1 VFTLH
6 LAATRGLGQEA
17 TFCERR
23 RDRRAS
29 PSLWRGGE
37 ASLVPPPNGVMAKPS
52 VMARVSH
59 NNRKGWALFAAH
71 KYGTHNVH
79 VHCGVQPPFAALSC
93 ALRLEWNVSVAG
105 VSLNLTASPDK
116 DLSLLP
122 WYRSSVA
129 NGPFTR
135 VMGSAPINQ
144 TAFTDPTV
152 TANTHTYMVRAIK
165 RERSGGGTYLN
176 PSQGVFFGPD
186 SATSWGGGGAGSTST
201 LPSAPSGLTASAESA
216 SHVTLRWT
224 DTARDEEGFKVERKG
239 VNGSYALI
247 ATLGPNVTH
256 SGDDGLE
263 PGTASCTGC
272 SHSITTGPRLFKWK
286 RLRRPRALLRY
297 SPARLFVAGDTF
309 SQGNWSAGY
318 GADGFDI
325 LAAASNNPS
334 YAKVSPRGGN
344 GLDVGNGRTSR
355 IRGGLRST
363 REWQ

>member
-1 VFTLH
+1 
-6 LAATRGLGQEA
+6 
-17 TFCERR
+17 
-23 RDRRAS
+23 
-29 PSLWRGGE
+29 
-37 ASLVPPPNGVMAKPS
+37 M
-52 VMARVSH
+52 
-59 NNRKGWALFAAH
+59 
-71 KYGTHNVH
+71 
-79 VHCGVQPPFAALSC
+79 
-93 ALRLEWNVSVAG
+93 
-105 VSLNLTASPDK
+105 
-116 DLSLLP
+116 
-122 WYRSSVA
+122 A

-224 DTARDEEGFKVERKG
+224 DTARDEAGFKVERKG

-256 SGDDGLE
+256 SWRRWSRARNRYLYRVLAFNNDG
-263 PGTASCTGC
+263 ASP
-272 SHSITTGPRLFKWK
+272 IQVK
-286 RLRRPRALLRY
+286 RLRRPRALLRVPP
-297 SPARLFVAGDTF
+297 SAVIVAGDTF

-344 GLDVGNGRTSR
+344 GLDVGNGRTSES
-355 IRGGLRST
+355 RGGLRST
-363 REWQ
+363 REWPDSRGCMAFNVQF